1 MSFYKG
7 NHDPLPTSAPG
18 EQHRPPAAPQ
28 GEGMIDT
35 RHIGHRF
42 TPFDSVIEAGRVRLF
57 CQAIGETAA
66 IHFDARAA
74 RAAGYPDIVAPLT
87 FPAAIAMDN
96 PNPHCVIDLLGVE
109 IARILHSEER
119 YDYLAP
125 ICVGDRITT
134 GIAVM
139 DIYTKKNG
147 ALQFVVTSLE
157 MHNALGQPVC
167 KVRRSFVVRQP
178 SGLNG

>member
-1 MSFYKG
+1 M
-7 NHDPLPTSAPG
+7 
-18 EQHRPPAAPQ
+18 
-28 GEGMIDT
+28 MIDT
-35 RHIGHRF
+35 RHIGHKF
-42 TPFDSVIEAGRVRLF
+42 TPFESIVEAGRVRLF

-74 RAAGYPDIVAPLT
+74 RTAGYTNILAPLT

-96 PNPHCVIDLLGVE
+96 PSPRCVIDLLGID
-109 IARILHSEER
+109 IAWILHSEER

-134 GIAVM
+134 GIEIIN
-139 DIYTKKNG
+139 IYAKKNG
-147 ALQFVVTSLE
+147 ALQFVVTALD

-167 KVRRSFVVRQP
+167 KVRRSFAVRRP
-178 SGLNG
+178 SGLAA